1 MIMMTNDCLPYS
13 LVPLGMC
20 LSIEDIEVYSPLFH
34 LVVIIIMIINNIKLV
49 IIPERLKSLLLFYY
63 SNLDLTFTVALG
75 PVVYLNI

>member
-1 MIMMTNDCLPYS
+1 
-13 LVPLGMC
+13 MC

-49 IIPERLKSLLLFYY
+49 IITERLKSLLLFYY

-75 PVVYLNI
+75 SVVYLNI